1 MFRVSSS
8 AGNSKTGRKEMKQH
22 DILLE
27 KKGNLEWVCGLF
39 NNDLNDA
46 IACAVREMAPAR
58 YVGHKSFKVVC
69 GEWVACDGVSK

>member
-1 MFRVSSS
+1 
-8 AGNSKTGRKEMKQH
+8 MKQH

-39 NNDLNDA
+39 NNDLND
-46 IACAVREMAPAR
+46 
-58 YVGHKSFKVVC
+58 KSFKVVC